1 MPRRISAE
9 IDMQILADLGVGQ
22 LHKDIATK
30 YGVSPSY
37 VSKLALGKKV
47 PDIHIIKTDAVE
59 NIKWPVDQVIKFVD
73 SLSVFSTKEASIDYL
88 EKQIQLTVL
97 RLKLYVDMLN
107 KLKEDH

>member
-9 IDMQILADLGVGQ
+9 IDLQILADLGVGQ

-47 PDIHIIKTDAVE
+47 PDIHIIKSDMTE
-59 NIKWPVDQVIKFVD
+59 KFKWPVEQVIQFVD
-73 SLSVFSTKEASIDYL
+73 SLEMFATEQESMDYL